1 MLRSRKEDEARSHTL
16 GRCPVKACL
25 PWQDHPIRQEVQIQ
39 KGEFLSAKISVPIP
53 RKRDTGK
60 VSAPV
65 ALKRK
70 PKLPAPQ
77 GDINLSHP
85 ALI

>member
-16 GRCPVKACL
+16 GRCPVKACT
-25 PWQDHPIRQEVQIQ
+25 PWQDHPIRQEVQIR
-39 KGEFLSAKISVPIP
+39 KREFPSAEISVPIP

-60 VSAPV
+60 ISAPV

-77 GDINLSHP
+77 ANINLSHP

>member
-1 MLRSRKEDEARSHTL
+1 MLRSRKEEEARSHTL
-16 GRCPVKACL
+16 GRCPVKACT
-25 PWQDHPIRQEVQIQ
+25 PWQDRPIRQKIQIQ
-39 KGEFLSAKISVPIP
+39 KREFPSAEISVPIP

-60 VSAPV
+60 ISAPV

-77 GDINLSHP
+77 TNINLSHP